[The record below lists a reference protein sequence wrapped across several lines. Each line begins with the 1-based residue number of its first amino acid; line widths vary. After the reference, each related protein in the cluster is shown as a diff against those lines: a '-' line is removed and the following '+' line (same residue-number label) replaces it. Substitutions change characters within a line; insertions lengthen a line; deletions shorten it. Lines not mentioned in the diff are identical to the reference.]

1 MDLIKEGY
9 EVLFIWEGQ
18 LMDGVE
24 NLVMEMKKTAKVQ
37 LENLERI
44 EIGKL
49 KINHVIRIN
58 LILSPLIFTASYP
71 KSTFDII
78 FVHVSSVLSLFDDS
92 LKNMLN
98 LVKPKGKIVF
108 NLSQDESFE
117 KRLLLLGY
125 VNASYNE
132 NQKYLVAEKPN
143 YEVGSMVKLSFG
155 KKKEISVNKIW
166 KVDLN
171 DDDEMIDDEDLLDE
185 EDKMKP
191 SEESLRVCSTTG
203 KRKACKDCSC
213 GLAEELESEV
223 STKIVNQIQKSSCGS
238 CYLGDA
244 FRCSSCP
251 YLGMPAF
258 KPNEKVMLPE
268 MMKSD
273 I

>member
-44 EIGKL
+44 EI
-49 KINHVIRIN
+49 
-58 LILSPLIFTASYP
+58 ASYP

-238 CYLGDA
+238 VSILNSC
-244 FRCSSCP
+244 CS
-251 YLGMPAF
+251 
-258 KPNEKVMLPE
+258 V
-268 MMKSD
+268 
-273 I
+273 

>member
-18 LMDGVE
+18 IMEGVE
-24 NLVMEMKKTAKVQ
+24 NLVMEMKKIAKVQ

-44 EIGKL
+44 EM
-49 KINHVIRIN
+49 
-58 LILSPLIFTASYP
+58 ASYA

-98 LVKPKGKIVF
+98 LVKPKGKVVF
-108 NLSQDESFE
+108 SLSQDESFE

-132 NQKYLVAEKPN
+132 SQKYLTAEKPN
-143 YEVGSMVKLSFG
+143 YEVGSMVKLSFA
-155 KKKEISVNKIW
+155 KKETTDASKVWKI
-166 KVDLN
+166 DLN
-171 DDDEMIDDEDLLDE
+171 DDDEMIDDDDLLDE

-191 SEESLRVCSTTG
+191 AEDSLRVCSTTG

-213 GLAEELESEV
+213 GLAEELEAEV
-223 STKIVNQIQKSSCGS
+223 SNKIANPTQKSSCGN

>member
-44 EIGKL
+44 EI
-49 KINHVIRIN
+49 
-58 LILSPLIFTASYP
+58 ASYP

-171 DDDEMIDDEDLLDE
+171 DDDEMIDDDDLLDE

>member
-44 EIGKL
+44 EI
-49 KINHVIRIN
+49 
-58 LILSPLIFTASYP
+58 ASYP

-171 DDDEMIDDEDLLDE
+171 DDDEMIDDDDLLDE

-238 CYLGDA
+238 VSILNSC
-244 FRCSSCP
+244 CS
-251 YLGMPAF
+251 
-258 KPNEKVMLPE
+258 V
-268 MMKSD
+268 
-273 I
+273 

>member
-44 EIGKL
+44 EI
-49 KINHVIRIN
+49 
-58 LILSPLIFTASYP
+58 ASYP